1 VQVTTPHVPESAPS
15 GLLQVSPEQQ
25 SSAVVHEP
33 PDEMHAAAHRRVPEP
48 SATHGLPQQSAE
60 DSQVVPAGMGTAQFF
75 TSWRRHRGMPSE
87 SWRQHASGLLLQVPD
102 GKPAGSQ
109 QLLLTLQA
117 LALLPVLQICPAL
130 LHELPFEQRPY

>member
-1 VQVTTPHVPESAPS
+1 VQLATPHVPESAPS
-15 GLLQVSPEQQ
+15 GLLQESPEQQ

-33 PDEMHAAAHRRVPEP
+33 PDAMHAAAHRRVPVL
-48 SATHGLPQQSAE
+48 SATHGLPQQSA
-60 DSQVVPAGMGTAQFF
+60 DDAQSVPAGTGEVQFL

-87 SWRQHASGLLLQVPD
+87 SWRQHSSGLLLQVPD

-109 QLLLTLQA
+109 QLLLTLHA
-117 LALLPVLQICPAL
+117 VELLAVLQTCPAL